1 MVEVFVVIERTTW
14 QRGVALLFLI
24 AAVALF
30 YALSAPGDELVPAGG
45 QLVFSNQYMPEIG
58 RSDAAEEAGAGI
70 QSELEPEAAEE
81 DEAVPVWA
89 APATTREGR
98 ASAFDRFRIARLQE
112 RARRIESLE
121 RLLAEQTLE
130 GAARQRAQEELVTLI
145 GAAELEER
153 AEGLLVARGLYDAV
167 VVITG
172 RSAEVIVP
180 EQLTRDQAAQV
191 GSVVARIAGLSL
203 DNVVIVDGAPVD

>member
-1 MVEVFVVIERTTW
+1 MEVFIVIERATW
-14 QRGVALLFLI
+14 QRGIALLFLI

-30 YALSAPGDELVPAGG
+30 YALSAPGNEPVPAGG
-45 QLVFSNQYMPEIG
+45 QLVFSHQYMP
-58 RSDAAEEAGAGI
+58 
-70 QSELEPEAAEE
+70 QSERPDPSPAPGSQAQSEPEPAAVEE
-81 DEAVPVWA
+81 EEEAVPVWA
-89 APATTREGR
+89 APAAARDGR

-121 RLLAEQTLE
+121 RLLAEQALD
-130 GAARQRAQEELVTLI
+130 GAARQRAQEELVALI

-153 AEGLLVARGLYDAV
+153 AEGLLIARGFYDAV

-191 GSVVARIAGLSL
+191 GSVVARVAGLSL
-203 DNVVIVDGAPVD
+203 DHVVIVDGAPVD